1 MTFWEY
7 VNVILTT
14 STPMYVP
21 NLYSTSFS
29 LVYTDVPGWMFIP
42 ADLANTLAEPIASWH
57 ILVGVTTVTRYCW
70 LVDSRCRD
78 FIHWMRAVSA

>member
-14 STPMYVP
+14 STSTYIP

-29 LVYTDVPGWMFIP
+29 LVYTDVLGWMFIP
-42 ADLANTLAEPIASWH
+42 ADFANTSAEPIASWY
-57 ILVGVTTVTRYCW
+57 ILVGITTVTRYCW

>member
-14 STPMYVP
+14 STSTYIP

-29 LVYTDVPGWMFIP
+29 LMYTDVLGWMFIP
-42 ADLANTLAEPIASWH
+42 ADLANIWVESIASWDT
-57 ILVGVTTVTRYCW
+57 LVGITTLTRYCW